1 MGGTAALLAAGFL
14 PAGIVTADDESPEA
28 VEDKFLGTAEDFG
41 VSHPGGGE
49 GETTT
54 APDQWFVQL
63 KGNPTLQ
70 GGSSAAVRG
79 AQQDF
84 LDDARGLGASVEVDY
99 SYGTIWNGL
108 SVRASEADIKK
119 AAASNQVAAV
129 FPVAEVQ
136 APEPQSSPSPDL
148 QFALQMTGADVA
160 QNELGLTGEGIKVAV
175 MDTGVDFDH
184 PDFGGSGTPGSTPFP
199 TERVAFGYDFV
210 GDDFN
215 ASSSSPAYS
224 PDPVPDNN
232 PDDCQGHGTHVAGI
246 VGADGEVTGVAPEAT
261 LGAYRVFGCEGST
274 TSDIMLAAMERAHAD
289 GMDVLNMSIGS
300 AFMNW
305 PQYPTAVG
313 SDALVDAGMVVVA
326 SIGNSGA
333 SGTWS
338 AGAPGVGEHVIGVAS
353 FDNSHFTASSFTVG
367 PDDTPIPY
375 VVGSPAPEPPTEGT
389 ATLSRL
395 GAPGSAAAAACSPI
409 GQDLSGTVVL
419 VQRGGHPPHQGCERP
434 ERGRRRRGALQQRA
448 RLREPVAGRSAA
460 DHHPVRLHLA
470 GGRCADRR
478 SHPERCDR
486 AHVDRRDRDGAE
498 PDRRPDLQLQLLRH
512 GRGPEPEAGHRCS
525 GRRHLLDVPV
535 GDRWSRHAVRHLDVL
550 APRGGNGGAAAGGT
564 PGHPGP
570 RGTGPVAEPRHPG
583 GVVA

>member
-1 MGGTAALLAAGFL
+1 
-14 PAGIVTADDESPEA
+14 
-28 VEDKFLGTAEDFG
+28 
-41 VSHPGGGE
+41 
-49 GETTT
+49 
-54 APDQWFVQL
+54 
-63 KGNPTLQ
+63 
-70 GGSSAAVRG
+70 
-79 AQQDF
+79 
-84 LDDARGLGASVEVDY
+84 
-99 SYGTIWNGL
+99 
-108 SVRASEADIKK
+108 
-119 AAASNQVAAV
+119 
-129 FPVAEVQ
+129 
-136 APEPQSSPSPDL
+136 
-148 QFALQMTGADVA
+148 
-160 QNELGLTGEGIKVAV
+160 

-184 PDFGGSGTPGSTPFP
+184 PDFGGNGTPGSTPFP

-409 GQDLSGTVVL
+409 GQNLSGTVVL
-419 VQRGGHPPHQGCERP
+419 VQRGGCTFHTKGLNAQNAGADGVVLYNNVPGYVNPSLAGQPPITIPFVSISQADGVLIDGLIQNGETELTWTDETATAP
-434 ERGRRRRGALQQRA
+434 SPTGGLISSFSSYGMAADLSLKPDIGAPGGGIYSTYPLEIGGHA
-448 RLREPVAGRSAA
+448 TLSGTSMSSPHVAGTVALLLEARPDIPAHEVRDRLQNHATPAVWSLNPGSGFLEPAHRQGAGMVDVIDPVLASTSAS
-460 DHHPVRLHLA
+460 PGKLSLGESVA
-470 GGRCADRR
+470 GG
-478 SHPERCDR
+478 
-486 AHVDRRDRDGAE
+486 HVRTITVSNDGDSAVTYAVSS
-498 PDRRPDLQLQLLRH
+498 DGGLAT
-512 GRGPEPEAGHRCS
+512 GGPPNN
-525 GRRHLLDVPV
+525 
-535 GDRWSRHAVRHLDVL
+535 
-550 APRGGNGGAAAGGT
+550 PRFFL
-564 PGHPGP
+564 P
-570 RGTGPVAEPRHPG
+570 
-583 GVVA
+583 